1 MTREHA
7 IKLLRPFGL
16 KEIGFERAFKRAAM
30 KYHPDKGGSASA
42 FRLICEAR
50 DLLRGIGGNVWRRE
64 GTASTSTPP
73 PGFGFGPNFE
83 RHAQMYHNIFDAQQ
97 NMAEMMERVLQGW
110 REQNEKNKG

>member
-50 DLLRGIGGNVWRRE
+50 DLLRGMGGSGARAR
-64 GTASTSTPP
+64 TASTTPP
-73 PGFGFGPNFE
+73 PGFGFGSNFE
-83 RHAQMYHNIFDAQQ
+83 RHARMYHNIFDAQQ